1 MKHLKNPHQET
12 FSRSRVCKQCYYD
25 SPKLAK
31 CVLTGTVSYLVTNLL
46 APKGLK
52 HSQINE
58 GNLHDPG
65 NQIKATNSLH
75 SGEGALGVRSTE

>member
-1 MKHLKNPHQET
+1 M
-12 FSRSRVCKQCYYD
+12 
-25 SPKLAK
+25 
-31 CVLTGTVSYLVTNLL
+31 LTGTVSYLVTNLL